1 MFQKQFDTVFYL
13 SYSLTMKRAKLPV
26 NRIASVTGLSPATV
40 SRVINHPEIVNDETK
55 KKVEKAIRD
64 EGYDLD
70 ALTKRQTESNKR
82 IIVVALPSI
91 DNPFYNSVV
100 KGIKTSAHNH
110 SYEVLI
116 YTGNITPSTVRQFFD
131 VLKMSSARGVISISR
146 KLDTEIA
153 DRIDGEL
160 PFVQCCEYNCESVA
174 TYVSINDYAS
184 AKTATEY
191 ILNMN
196 YRRIALINGPLSFNY
211 AVERQRGFESALSE
225 RGIIIPAN
233 WKISV
238 PEVSYSLGYS
248 AASQLLGS
256 KERPDAIF
264 CAADVFAISVI
275 KAAKRYSLRVPE
287 DLGVVGFDN
296 IEVVSVINPGITTI
310 NQPSYQIGF
319 TAGETLFEKIVD
331 PHSRPR
337 SILLDTELIARD
349 SIVPYVNRS

>member
-1 MFQKQFDTVFYL
+1 
-13 SYSLTMKRAKLPV
+13 MKRAKLPV
-26 NRIASVTGLSPATV
+26 NRIAEVTGLSPATV

-55 KKVEKAIRD
+55 ERVEKAIR
-64 EGYDLD
+64 EAGYDMD
-70 ALTKRQTESNKR
+70 ALTKRQADSNKR

-110 SYEVLI
+110 NYEVLI
-116 YTGNITPSTVRQFFD
+116 YMGNITQSTVGQFFD

-146 KLDTEIA
+146 KLDTDVA
-153 DRIDGEL
+153 DRIDSEL
-160 PFVQCCEYNCESVA
+160 PFVQCCEYNSLSRA

-196 YRRIALINGPLSFNY
+196 YRRVAFINGPLSFNY
-211 AVERQRGFESALSE
+211 AIERQKGFESALQE
-225 RGIIIPAN
+225 RGIIIPNN

-310 NQPSYQIGF
+310 NQPSYQLGF

-331 PHSRPR
+331 PRGRPR

-349 SIVPYVNRS
+349 SIVPFVNEKL

>member
-1 MFQKQFDTVFYL
+1 
-13 SYSLTMKRAKLPV
+13 MKRAKLPV
-26 NRIASVTGLSPATV
+26 NKIAKNIGLSPATV
-40 SRVINHPEIVNDETK
+40 SRVINHPEIVNEETK
-55 KKVEKAIRD
+55 EKVAKAIKEAGFD
-64 EGYDLD
+64 VD
-70 ALTKRQTESNKR
+70 ALLKHQADNNKR

-110 SYEVLI
+110 NYEVLI
-116 YTGNITPSTVRQFFD
+116 YMGNITQSTLGQFFD
-131 VLKMSSARGVISISR
+131 MLKMASARGVISISR
-146 KLDTEIA
+146 KIETELA
-153 DRIDGEL
+153 DKIDSEL
-160 PFVQCCEYNCESVA
+160 AFVQCCEYNSQSKA

-191 ILNMN
+191 MLNMN
-196 YRRIALINGPLSFNY
+196 YKKVAFINGPLSFNY
-211 AVERQRGFESALSE
+211 ALERQRGFEMALQE
-225 RGIIIPAN
+225 HGIVIPTS

-256 KERPDAIF
+256 KDRPDAIF

-310 NQPSYQIGF
+310 NQPSYQLGF
-319 TAGETLFEKIVD
+319 TAGETLFEKIVN
-331 PHSRPR
+331 PQSRPR

-349 SIVPYVNRS
+349 SIIPYVNRS